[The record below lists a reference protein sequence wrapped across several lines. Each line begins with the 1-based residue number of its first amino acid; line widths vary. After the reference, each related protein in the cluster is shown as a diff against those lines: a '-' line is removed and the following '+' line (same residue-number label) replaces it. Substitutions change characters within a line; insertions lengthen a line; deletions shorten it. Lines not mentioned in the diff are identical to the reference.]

1 MLRTRPAVL
10 VLETGETYEGFACGA
25 SGKTVGE
32 VVFNTSMTGYQEVLT
47 DPSYAGQLVVM
58 TYPHIGNYGIN
69 DQDIESAKVQPAGFI
84 MRELTRRASNFR
96 SGTSLQDYLD
106 DASVVGI
113 TGLDTRALTRRIRDG
128 GAVMGIIAHDS
139 TAQDKAELLAEL
151 RSRPTYGD
159 IDFVAEVSVP
169 NTQTVTAEPCAD
181 PTFPSTLTFSDSD
194 GSAPASDHVVV
205 LDYGVKYSI
214 LRQLLGTGLKV
225 TLAPSSTPAE
235 DILALSPS
243 AILLSNGPGDPARLT
258 EEVETVRELLGK
270 KPVFGIC
277 LGHQILAQ
285 ALGGTT
291 FKLKY
296 GHRGGNQP
304 VKNCDSHSV
313 AITSQ
318 NHGYAV
324 STEGLPED
332 VEITQINLNDGTV
345 EGLRHASLD
354 AYSVQYH
361 PEAGPGPNDAAYFFD
376 EIAQRVRQR
385 AG

>member
-1 MLRTRPAVL
+1 L

-69 DQDIESAKVQPAGFI
+69 EQDVESGKIQPSGFI
-84 MRELTRRASNFR
+84 MRELTRRASNYR
-96 SGTSLQDYLD
+96 SGTSLQDYLS

-113 TGLDTRALTRRIRDG
+113 TGLDTRALTRRVRDG

-139 TAQDKAELLAEL
+139 TAQDKAELIAEL
-151 RSRPTYGD
+151 KSRPAYGD

-169 NTQTVTAEPCAD
+169 SVQTVSAEASSD
-181 PTFPSTLTFSDSD
+181 PAVPLKLSFSDYD
-194 GSAPASDHVVV
+194 GSDAPDDHVVV

-214 LRQLLGTGLKV
+214 LRHLLAAGLNV
-225 TLAPSSTPAE
+225 TVTPSSTPAE
-235 DILALSPS
+235 DVLALSPS

-258 EEVETVRELLGK
+258 QEVETVRQLLGK

-296 GHRGGNQP
+296 GHRGANQP
-304 VKNCDSHSV
+304 VKNSDSHSV

-324 STEGLPED
+324 STDGLPEE

-345 EGLRHASLD
+345 EGLRHSSLD
-354 AYSVQYH
+354 AFSVQYH

-385 AG
+385 TG